1 MFTFCKARWAR
12 QKKRNKNYATNVTK
26 LPKNQKT
33 KIWDERNKN
42 RDLYIFVKK
51 TSQTLVWLKFLICSM
66 CQVKMIYFL
75 FKCMSV
81 DISWT
86 WNSYSYGGFKYRNW
100 AEESAARRKSA
111 RTCKREKK
119 SDWESDKSYCQQ

>member
-12 QKKRNKNYATNVTK
+12 WKKQKENHATKVT
-26 LPKNQKT
+26 KNQKT

-42 RDLYIFVKK
+42 RNLYIFVKK

-81 DISWT
+81 DIS
-86 WNSYSYGGFKYRNW
+86 
-100 AEESAARRKSA
+100 
-111 RTCKREKK
+111 
-119 SDWESDKSYCQQ
+119 